1 MKATAKETSRRS
13 RPRQAA
19 AAPAPRLCLSVQ
31 YAADD
36 DELPERRQVRRWVR
50 ACAPAAAQ
58 VTVRF
63 VDEEEGR
70 RLNHD
75 FRGKDYPT
83 NVLSFSYV
91 PPPALAGDLVV
102 CAPVARREAQEQGK
116 AFEAHFAHLIVH
128 GMLHL
133 QGFDHENESDAAA
146 MEERERETMAR
157 LKFPD
162 PYAGEA

>member
-1 MKATAKETSRRS
+1 
-13 RPRQAA
+13 
-19 AAPAPRLCLSVQ
+19 VQ
-31 YAADD
+31 
-36 DELPERRQVRRWVR
+36 
-50 ACAPAAAQ
+50 ACAPGAAQ

-63 VDEEEGR
+63 VAAEEGR

-75 FRGKDYPT
+75 YRGKDYPT
-83 NVLSFSYV
+83 NVLSFPYA
-91 PPPALAGDLVV
+91 PPPRLAGDLVV
-102 CAPVARREAQEQGK
+102 CAPVARREAQERGK
-116 AFEAHFAHLIVH
+116 AVEAHFAHLIVH

-162 PYAGEA
+162 PYAGEP

>member
-1 MKATAKETSRRS
+1 MKATARETNKRS

-19 AAPAPRLCLSVQ
+19 SAQAPRLSLSVQ
-31 YAADD
+31 YAVDD
-36 DELPERRQVRRWVR
+36 DELPGRWQVRRWVR
-50 ACAPAAAQ
+50 ACVPGAAQ

-63 VDEEEGR
+63 VAAEEGR

-116 AFEAHFAHLIVH
+116 AVEAHFAHLIVH

-157 LKFPD
+157 LNLPD